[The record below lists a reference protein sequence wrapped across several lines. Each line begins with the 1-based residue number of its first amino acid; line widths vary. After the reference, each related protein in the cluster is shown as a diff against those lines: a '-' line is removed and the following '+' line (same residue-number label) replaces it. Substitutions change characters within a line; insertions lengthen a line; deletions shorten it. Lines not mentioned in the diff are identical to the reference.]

1 LFHTDLHLFWGIAIP
16 CEIELDETFR
26 DILSRLGHGKKNIAK
41 SPALVDLVALSTAL
55 VF

>member
-1 LFHTDLHLFWGIAIP
+1 MKLFGTS
-16 CEIELDETFR
+16 FR
-26 DILSRLGHGKKNIAK
+26 ALAMEKKNIAK